1 MEFSFKNIF
10 SALSIFGLMFG
21 IISGMAFSILKI
33 LAQPLNPES
42 WKDAGIEFAKIITN
56 SQTEISKTVKIF
68 PQAVKAGY
76 GELALTRIIGASLIT
91 IFLIY
96 IFYKGIR
103 TVFFLE
109 NIKPTDKLIIVLV
122 SIGLVWLLTIIASI
136 VAGEPNFVPYSG
148 FIDLIKNRQ
157 EIIDFIIKTYQ
168 K

>member
-33 LAQPLNPES
+33 LAQPFNPES

-103 TVFFLE
+103 YWFE
-109 NIKPTDKLIIVLV
+109 NPKPTDKIIIILI

-136 VAGEPNFVPYSG
+136 IAGEPNFMPYSG